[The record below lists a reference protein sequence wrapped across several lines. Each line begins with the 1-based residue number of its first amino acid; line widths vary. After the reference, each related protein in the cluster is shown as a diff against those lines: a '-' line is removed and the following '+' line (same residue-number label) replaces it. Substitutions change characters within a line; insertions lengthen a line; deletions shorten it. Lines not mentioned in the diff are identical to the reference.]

1 MLTKLSILIQLKS
14 FFYTIQLKLILLND
28 DQAEIGTLAKKIT
41 TEEELFNENVVKVVM
56 TEDFGDQE
64 PRDALYFSRHPIPFV
79 RGQEKS
85 EWLDNV
91 NYYKHIG
98 IYSFN
103 IDEFHEIQEIEKS
116 MLEDAESLENLR
128 WLSHHFTIQIAE
140 IKEDIIGIDTPE
152 DLNKINFN

>member
-1 MLTKLSILIQLKS
+1 
-14 FFYTIQLKLILLND
+14 
-28 DQAEIGTLAKKIT
+28 LA
-41 TEEELFNENVVKVVM
+41 N
-56 TEDFGDQE
+56 
-64 PRDALYFSRHPIPFV
+64 A
-79 RGQEKS
+79 
-85 EWLDNV
+85 

-98 IYSFN
+98 IYAFN
-103 IDEFHEIQEIEKS
+103 IDEFYEIQEIEKS